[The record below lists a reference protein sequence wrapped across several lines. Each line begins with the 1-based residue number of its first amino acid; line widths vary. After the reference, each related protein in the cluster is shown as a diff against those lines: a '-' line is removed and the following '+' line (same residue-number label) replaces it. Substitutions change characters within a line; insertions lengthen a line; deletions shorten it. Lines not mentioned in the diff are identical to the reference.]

1 MARRKSRSEKGRRKT
16 QKPEPA
22 AGDLNMQEHEL
33 AEFEDEEHKARQVK
47 RRRNG
52 MAVVAGK
59 DGPRQAPPAPEDVL
73 RADLPLQG
81 LTPKQEQFAQ
91 ILASGVSKSEAYRR
105 VYDVGADTKAT
116 TIHRKAV
123 QIAQN
128 GKVVARLIQL
138 TREQTRET
146 THSAA
151 RIRNQC
157 IDTLLDTLVGEA
169 TPANRLKAVEL
180 LGKIP
185 GVDLFR
191 ETVLTQHEDRS
202 PTQVAEELQK
212 RVSELLAAARA
223 SESTAAQPIDKAE
236 E

>member
-1 MARRKSRSEKGRRKT
+1 
-16 QKPEPA
+16 
-22 AGDLNMQEHEL
+22 MQEHEL
-33 AEFEDEEHKARQVK
+33 AELEDEAHKARQVK
-47 RRRNG
+47 RRRGG

-81 LTPKQEQFAQ
+81 LTPQQEQFAQ
-91 ILASGVSKSEAYRR
+91 LVAAGTQKAEAYRR
-105 VYDVGADTKAT
+105 VYNVGATTKPESV
-116 TIHRKAV
+116 HRKAV
-123 QIAQN
+123 EVAQN
-128 GKVVARLIQL
+128 VKVTARIGQL
-138 TREQTRET
+138 NREQTRET
-146 THSAA
+146 THSAT

-157 IDTLLDTLVGEA
+157 IDTLLDTLAGEA

-191 ETVLTQHEDRS
+191 ETIVTQHEDRS
-202 PTQVAEELQK
+202 PAQVAEDLHK

-223 SESTAAQPIDKAE
+223 SESTAAQPIDKDE
-236 E
+236 EQGFP